1 MSIFSS
7 FFSYL
12 RGLIGSVNSASS
24 GQSSFHDSFY
34 QDAGPDTRGFQ
45 WQDIHPDDKRDSVID
60 LVRMASPTVRDL
72 RLFNVETYS
81 QAGMLKTL
89 RELHFCEMAVNHI
102 RRSRSFMRVSGV
114 NLFKELADTN
124 WATQIDQDTDG
135 DFQFLWWPSDVFPN
149 EYLKVDED
157 NYGASVLAVQVG
169 VIFSGTSVSI
179 SYDGCLTS
187 VEAFEEEILSEW
199 VKTGLLGP
207 EPINVNWIYK
217 TDMGMGRLQQ
227 PLVVPHEVEGAYPW
241 LNGSVQEFADR
252 YMNSTANILLIQG
265 PRGTGKTTFLKQLIE
280 ACGVPSRITYDKALL
295 ESDNLFIDF
304 IKDREP
310 GLLIVE
316 DNDNLLRS
324 REDGNDAMARI
335 LNIGDGVIS
344 FVGKKM
350 IFTTN
355 LDNLDSVD
363 SALTRPGRCFDILKF
378 RNLTDDEAK
387 VVVGNVYEGEVTL
400 PASEEGHSLAY
411 LLNCI
416 DAKKK
421 PVEAKISAKLKPG
434 SGSDLDYSY

>member
-12 RGLIGSVNSASS
+12 RGLIGSTNRTPTS
-24 GQSSFHDSFY
+24 QSPFHDSFY
-34 QDAGPDTRGFQ
+34 QDVGPDTCDPQ
-45 WQDIHPDDKRDSVID
+45 WEYIHPDDKQSPVID
-60 LVRMASPTVRDL
+60 LVRMASPTVQDL
-72 RLFNVETYS
+72 RLFNVETYG
-81 QAGMLKTL
+81 QAGMLRNL
-89 RELHFCEMAVNHI
+89 RELHFSEEAVNHI
-102 RRSRSFMRVSGV
+102 HRSRNFMKVSGV
-114 NLFKELADTN
+114 NLFEELVNTN
-124 WATQIDQDTDG
+124 WATQINQDADG

-149 EYLKVDED
+149 EYLKAVED
-157 NYGASVLAVQVG
+157 SYDASVLAVQVG

-187 VEAFEEEILSEW
+187 VEAFEEEILNEW

-207 EPINVNWIYK
+207 EPISVNWIYK

-295 ESDNLFIDF
+295 ESDSLFIDF

-324 REDGNDAMARI
+324 RENGNDAMARI

-387 VVVGNVYEGEVTL
+387 VVVGNVYEGEVAL

-421 PVEAKISAKLKPG
+421 PVEARISTKLR
-434 SGSDLDYSY
+434 SDAGSDLDYSY